1 MKMIIKTGMIL
12 LTIISAFLMPLNVYA
27 TSVESTDDLSAAYG
41 ELYDALPKDIISDL
55 EQGGYKISSLP
66 ELIDFVSGNGIG
78 AVKDI
83 LVSKIKLPF
92 GSMLTVIIL
101 CTLSTALSV
110 FITRSEMKKT
120 ADIIFSLTVCLAVV
134 IPIKSI
140 VLSVKD
146 CINTSG
152 IFMFSFLPLFA
163 AFLTIS
169 QQNTAAITYSSL
181 TYVFTQFYVYLAKSV
196 ITPLTS
202 AYFAF
207 SISSVISG
215 DMFKDILASVKK
227 TMIWTLSLITTLFAA
242 TTSIQSVIS
251 SASDSVAMRAG
262 KFIFGTTIPVV
273 GGYVSEVLDT
283 VIGGIT
289 IMRSGLGLFAIIV
302 IVITFVPLLLE
313 LTAWKIASKLC
324 AFIISGESATRGVS
338 VINAFDDVLT
348 LLITV
353 IVCIMVGM
361 ILSLSAMLTLGGVK

>member
-1 MKMIIKTGMIL
+1 M
-12 LTIISAFLMPLNVYA
+12 
-27 TSVESTDDLSAAYG
+27 
-41 ELYDALPKDIISDL
+41 
-55 EQGGYKISSLP
+55 
-66 ELIDFVSGNGIG
+66 
-78 AVKDI
+78 
-83 LVSKIKLPF
+83 
-92 GSMLTVIIL
+92 IIL